1 MASNLSDSA
10 IARRWSL
17 VTGVGMGACLAF
29 SMENDLHRLT
39 SLSLPAIF
47 CSFLLAGGA
56 GAAAQSVQPQL
67 MQASKPAI
75 AVPSTGAS
83 VTPVAMIV
91 PPGTTLY
98 IAKRGDSIP
107 LVARHYLSQTSYLTS
122 TELAQAIR
130 KANADTH
137 STFLKPGQ
145 PIIIPGILD
154 APIVEKSVPVTRDF
168 EVRAVY
174 LTGVMAASDRG
185 LRIIRRWRE
194 VGGNA
199 VVFDIKESDGS
210 VNIHFEHPMLGRHR
224 APIHDLPKFV
234 RFLHSQNMHAIA
246 RIAIFRDERLV
257 TTHPELAVKSHRS
270 GQPWRENGKLVWTDP
285 SQAKVQD
292 YNIVLAKKAVDSGAD
307 EVQFDY
313 VRFPAEGD
321 QKDANFL
328 VQTEHPGWRRT
339 DVITDFLKHAYGE
352 LHPMGVLL
360 SLDVFGVMAWQRP
373 VDLAHTGQDIVG
385 MAKFCDVL
393 SPMIYPSH
401 FFGMDGYAHP
411 GDAPE
416 HFIGQSMNRF
426 ELITK
431 GSGVVIRP
439 WLQAFRWRTKSYS
452 PQYIETQVLTSKNK
466 GGIGFLFWNAGNDYS
481 KPFTAMPEMR
491 SSKDKYFRGDELNSM
506 DQANAKPA
514 APQVI
519 PTAS

>member
-1 MASNLSDSA
+1 
-10 IARRWSL
+10 
-17 VTGVGMGACLAF
+17 
-29 SMENDLHRLT
+29 MENDLHRLT
-39 SLSLPAIF
+39 SISLPAIL
-47 CSFLLAGGA
+47 CSLLFSWGA

-83 VTPVAMIV
+83 VTPVAMIA

-122 TELAQAIR
+122 TELVQAIR

-174 LTGVMAASDRG
+174 LTGVMGASDRG

-199 VVFDIKESDGS
+199 VVFDIKDSDGS
-210 VNIHFEHPMLGRHR
+210 VNIHFEHPLLGSHR

-257 TTHPELAVKSHRS
+257 TTHPELAVKSRRT
-270 GQPWRENGKLVWTDP
+270 GQAWRENGKLVWTDP
-285 SQAKVQD
+285 SQPKVQEYD
-292 YNIVLAKKAVDSGAD
+292 IALARRAAEAGVD
-307 EVQFDY
+307 EIQFDY

-321 QKDANFL
+321 QKDAEFAFQKQSEAKVPTVDPNLLMIGAVPPPPSVQVPAALLQRKDVIANFL
-328 VQTEHPGWRRT
+328 A
-339 DVITDFLKHAYGE
+339 KAYSE

-360 SLDVFGVMAWQRP
+360 S
-373 VDLAHTGQDIVG
+373 VD
-385 MAKFCDVL
+385 
-393 SPMIYPSH
+393 
-401 FFGMDGYAHP
+401 
-411 GDAPE
+411 
-416 HFIGQSMNRF
+416 
-426 ELITK
+426 
-431 GSGVVIRP
+431 
-439 WLQAFRWRTKSYS
+439 
-452 PQYIETQVLTSKNK
+452 
-466 GGIGFLFWNAGNDYS
+466 
-481 KPFTAMPEMR
+481 
-491 SSKDKYFRGDELNSM
+491 
-506 DQANAKPA
+506 
-514 APQVI
+514 
-519 PTAS
+519 

>member
-1 MASNLSDSA
+1 
-10 IARRWSL
+10 
-17 VTGVGMGACLAF
+17 
-29 SMENDLHRLT
+29 MENDLHRLT
-39 SLSLPAIF
+39 SISLPAIL
-47 CSFLLAGGA
+47 CSLLFSWGA

-67 MQASKPAI
+67 MQASKPAF

-83 VTPVAMIV
+83 VTPVAMIA

-199 VVFDIKESDGS
+199 VVFDIKDSDGS
-210 VNIHFEHPMLGRHR
+210 VNIHFEHPLLGSHR

-257 TTHPELAVKSHRS
+257 TTHPELAVKSRRT
-270 GQPWRENGKLVWTDP
+270 GQAWRENGKLVWTDP
-285 SQAKVQD
+285 SQPKVQD
-292 YNIVLAKKAVDSGAD
+292 YNIALARKAAESGAD

-313 VRFPAEGD
+313 VRFPAEGE
-321 QKDANFL
+321 QKDASF
-328 VQTEHPGWRRT
+328 VFQTAHPEWHRT

-352 LHPMGVLL
+352 IHPTGVLL
-360 SLDVFGVMAWQRP
+360 SLDVFGVMAWQRS

-385 MAKFCDVL
+385 MAQFCDVL

-416 HFIGQSMNRF
+416 HFIGESMDRF

-439 WLQAFRWRTKSYS
+439 WLQAFRWRTKTYS
-452 PQYIETQVLTSKNK
+452 PKYIEVQVQVAKDK
-466 GGIGFLFWNAGNDYS
+466 GGIGFLFWNAANDYS
-481 KPFTAMPEMR
+481 KPYAAMPEMGAG
-491 SSKDKYFRGDELNSM
+491 KGKYFRGDELPM
-506 DQANAKPA
+506 PA
-514 APQVI
+514 GAGIAPGV
-519 PTAS
+519 TATVDPGAGAH

>member
-1 MASNLSDSA
+1 
-10 IARRWSL
+10 
-17 VTGVGMGACLAF
+17 
-29 SMENDLHRLT
+29 MENDLHRLT
-39 SLSLPAIF
+39 SISLPAIL
-47 CSFLLAGGA
+47 CSLLLVWGA
-56 GAAAQSVQPQL
+56 GVAAQSVQPQL

-83 VTPVAMIV
+83 VTPVAMIA

-122 TELAQAIR
+122 TELVQAIR

-174 LTGVMAASDRG
+174 LTGLMAGSDRG

-199 VVFDIKESDGS
+199 VVFDIKDSDGS
-210 VNIHFEHPMLGRHR
+210 VNIAFQHALLGNHHT
-224 APIHDLPKFV
+224 PIHDLPKFV

-246 RIAIFRDERLV
+246 RVAIFRDERLV
-257 TTHPELAVKSHRS
+257 KKHPELAVKSPAT
-270 GQPWRENGKLVWTDP
+270 GGAWRENGKLVWTDP
-285 SQAKVQD
+285 SQPKVQG
-292 YNIVLAKKAVDSGAD
+292 YNIALAKKAAESGVD

-321 QKDANFL
+321 QKDAGF
-328 VQTEHPGWRRT
+328 VFQTKHPEWHRT
-339 DVITDFLKHAYGE
+339 DVITDFLKHAYAE
-352 LHPMGVLL
+352 LHPTGVLL
-360 SLDVFGVMAWQRP
+360 SLDVFGIMAWQRP

-385 MAKFCDVL
+385 MAKYCDVL

-401 FFGMDGYAHP
+401 FFGMDGIARP

-416 HFIGQSMNRF
+416 HFIGESMERF
-426 ELITK
+426 EKITQ

-439 WLQAFRWRTKSYS
+439 WLQAFRWRTKTYS
-452 PQYIETQVLTSKNK
+452 PKYIEVQVLTAKNK
-466 GGIGFLFWNAGNDYS
+466 GGIGFLFWNASNDYS
-481 KPFTAMPEMR
+481 KPYAAMPEMQVV
-491 SSKDKYFRGDELNSM
+491 KGKYFRGDELPGTTH
-506 DQANAKPA
+506 AELTPKPA
-514 APQVI
+514 LSSQ
-519 PTAS
+519 

>member
-1 MASNLSDSA
+1 
-10 IARRWSL
+10 
-17 VTGVGMGACLAF
+17 
-29 SMENDLHRLT
+29 MENDLHRLT
-39 SLSLPAIF
+39 SISLPAIL
-47 CSFLLAGGA
+47 CSLLFSWGA

-83 VTPVAMIV
+83 VTPVAMIA
-91 PPGTTLY
+91 PQGTTLY

-122 TELAQAIR
+122 TELVQAIR

-199 VVFDIKESDGS
+199 VVFDIKDSDGS
-210 VNIHFEHPMLGRHR
+210 VNIHFEHPLLGSHR
-224 APIHDLPKFV
+224 APIHDLPKFT
-234 RFLHSQNMHAIA
+234 RFLHSQGMHAIA
-246 RIAIFRDERLV
+246 RVAIFRDERLV
-257 TTHPELAVKSHRS
+257 VTHPELAVKSKRS
-270 GQPWRENGKLVWTDP
+270 GQAWRENGKLVWTDP
-285 SQAKVQD
+285 SQPKVQEYD
-292 YNIVLAKKAVDSGAD
+292 IALAKKAAESGAD
-307 EVQFDY
+307 EIQFDY

-321 QKDANFL
+321 QKDAGF
-328 VQTEHPGWRRT
+328 VFQTQHPEWHRT

-352 LHPMGVLL
+352 LHPTGVLL
-360 SLDVFGVMAWQRP
+360 SLDVFGIMAWQRP
-373 VDLAHTGQDIVG
+373 VDLAHTWQDIVG
-385 MAKFCDVL
+385 MAKYCDVL

-401 FFGMDGYAHP
+401 FFGMDGIARP

-416 HFIGQSMNRF
+416 HFIGESMERF
-426 ELITK
+426 EKITQ

-439 WLQAFRWRTKSYS
+439 WLQAFRWRTKTYS
-452 PQYIETQVLTSKNK
+452 PKYIEVQVLTAKNK
-466 GGIGFLFWNAGNDYS
+466 GGIGFLFWNASNDYS
-481 KPFTAMPEMR
+481 KPYAAMPEMQVV
-491 SSKDKYFRGDELNSM
+491 KGQYFRGDELPG
-506 DQANAKPA
+506 ATHAELTPKA
-514 APQVI
+514 ALSTQ
-519 PTAS
+519 

>member
-1 MASNLSDSA
+1 
-10 IARRWSL
+10 
-17 VTGVGMGACLAF
+17 
-29 SMENDLHRLT
+29 MENDLHRLT
-39 SLSLPAIF
+39 SISLPAIL
-47 CSFLLAGGA
+47 CSLLFSWGA
-56 GAAAQSVQPQL
+56 GVAAQSVQPQL

-83 VTPVAMIV
+83 VTPVAMIA

-130 KANADTH
+130 KTNADTH
-137 STFLKPGQ
+137 STYLKPGQ
-145 PIIIPGILD
+145 QVIIPGILD

-199 VVFDIKESDGS
+199 VVFDIKDSDGS
-210 VNIHFEHPMLGRHR
+210 VNIH
-224 APIHDLPKFV
+224 
-234 RFLHSQNMHAIA
+234 
-246 RIAIFRDERLV
+246 
-257 TTHPELAVKSHRS
+257 
-270 GQPWRENGKLVWTDP
+270 
-285 SQAKVQD
+285 
-292 YNIVLAKKAVDSGAD
+292 
-307 EVQFDY
+307 FDY

-321 QKDANFL
+321 QKDASF
-328 VQTEHPGWRRT
+328 VFQTAHPEWRRT
-339 DVITDFLKHAYGE
+339 DVIADFLKHAYAE
-352 LHPMGVLL
+352 LHPAGVLL
-360 SLDVFGVMAWQRP
+360 SLDVFGVMAWQRQ
-373 VDLAHTGQDIVG
+373 VDLAHTGQDIVS
-385 MAKFCDVL
+385 MAKYCDVI

-401 FFGMDGYAHP
+401 FFGMDGYARP

-416 HFIGQSMNRF
+416 HFISESMDRF

-439 WLQAFRWRTKSYS
+439 WLQAFRWRTKTYS
-452 PQYIETQVLTSKNK
+452 PKYIEVQVLTAKKK

-481 KPFTAMPEMR
+481 KPFVAMPEMSAAR
-491 SSKDKYFRGDELNSM
+491 GEYFRGDELTNR
-506 DQANAKPA
+506 
-514 APQVI
+514 
-519 PTAS
+519 